1 MSEEAVVEETE
12 QTEQTEQVSDPV
24 EALAREHGWNPDG
37 PKTAADFIASGLDYR
52 RTLKNRLDEVESAT
66 KRLDGWREK
75 AEAAGYERAKREI
88 EQRKAEAK
96 EEGDVEA
103 FERAVADEQRIDGVK
118 DQGPDPELKNWLA
131 RNPWFETDQ
140 ELHFKAK
147 AIDAELQKKHPALTH
162 GELLERIETEMKA
175 RYPEAFGIA
184 KPKPSPPKGEG
195 RTQRGKPNG
204 KSWDKLPSE
213 VQREADAMIKRGW
226 VKDRDEYV
234 ANYNGW
240 AE

>member
-1 MSEEAVVEETE
+1 MSDESEVIETEEAEHTE
-12 QTEQTEQVSDPV
+12 QQGGDPV

-37 PKTAADFIASGLDYR
+37 PKSAAEFIASGLDYR

-75 AEAAGYERAKREI
+75 AEKAGYERAKREI
-88 EQRKAEAK
+88 EQRKADAR

-103 FERAVADEQRIDGVK
+103 YERAIKAEQEIEGVRN
-118 DQGPDPELKNWLA
+118 DGPDPELKAWLE
-131 RNPWFETDQ
+131 RNPWFEKDQ
-140 ELHFKAK
+140 VLQLQAK
-147 AIDAELQKKHPALTH
+147 AIDAELQRKHPALSH
-162 GELLERIETEMKA
+162 GELLERIETEMKT
-175 RYPEAFGIA
+175 RYPEAFGLERKA
-184 KPKPSPPKGEG
+184 TPPKGEG

-226 VKDRDEYV
+226 IKDRDEYV
-234 ANYNGW
+234 ATYNGW